1 MDLQNTHYNSPFD
14 DRSYGT
20 MPTGNEMSCTQ
31 FQAFV
36 GRLLSTLDRHGLGK
50 LYYHELA
57 CYLPLSAINLTSVD
71 SQMIFGRYAPQN
83 PAWELLS
90 LPVSAHSPVRPE
102 HFVQYYFTRSLTR
115 GERKLVE
122 QLHAVFTQQLLQ
134 AIAFHNLK
142 ALATKD
148 TLTGLSNRNGFN
160 EACRR
165 LLSRAIRYDEP
176 FALLIIDLD
185 NFKTVNDTLGHKE
198 GDKVLAQAAN
208 DIHQSLR
215 GEDEAF
221 RFGGD
226 EFCCLLD
233 CVTDA
238 CIDAVARRL
247 QQTIAGNDY
256 LRTRGVS
263 CSIGGAVYRPGDDI
277 NSLFDRA
284 DTALYRVKSSGK
296 NAYHAA

>member
-1 MDLQNTHYNSPFD
+1 
-14 DRSYGT
+14 
-20 MPTGNEMSCTQ
+20 MSCTQ

-36 GRLLSTLDRHGLGK
+36 GRLLSTLDFQKLGK
-50 LYYHELA
+50 LYHHELA
-57 CYLPLSAINLTSVD
+57 CYLPLRALTLMAGGVPMS
-71 SQMIFGRYAPQN
+71 FGQYAPQN
-83 PAWELLS
+83 PAGEQLN
-90 LPVSAHSPVRPE
+90 LPILAHADRAE
-102 HFVQYYFTRSLTR
+102 HSVQYYFTRSLTR

-122 QLHAVFTQQLLQ
+122 QLHCVFSKQLLQ
-134 AIAFHNLK
+134 ALAFNNLK

-160 EACRR
+160 EACSR
-165 LLSRAIRYDEP
+165 LLSRAIRYEEA

-185 NFKTVNDTLGHKE
+185 NFKTVNDTRGHKE
-198 GDKVLAQAAN
+198 GDKVLARAAE

-226 EFCCLLD
+226 EFCCLLH

-247 QQTIAGNDY
+247 QHTIAGNDY
-256 LRTRGVS
+256 LRQRGFPV
-263 CSIGGAVYRPGDDI
+263 
-277 NSLFDRA
+277 
-284 DTALYRVKSSGK
+284 ALVAPFTGRGMI
-296 NAYHAA
+296 